1 MRIKI
6 RMSID
11 CMHFTF
17 FLRLLYMEQDIR
29 RNWSKPLYVG
39 LHLDQ
44 QPSESVYLKN
54 DVVIAQNQKC
64 YQNQKESKCY
74 CLKSFY

>member
-1 MRIKI
+1 MRINKRI
-6 RMSID
+6 SFD
-11 CMHFTF
+11 CKHFTYF
-17 FLRLLYMEQDIR
+17 FCVYVEQDVR

-54 DVVIAQNQKC
+54 DGIKTLV
-64 YQNQKESKCY
+64 
-74 CLKSFY
+74 LKKFLLIIKSETTM